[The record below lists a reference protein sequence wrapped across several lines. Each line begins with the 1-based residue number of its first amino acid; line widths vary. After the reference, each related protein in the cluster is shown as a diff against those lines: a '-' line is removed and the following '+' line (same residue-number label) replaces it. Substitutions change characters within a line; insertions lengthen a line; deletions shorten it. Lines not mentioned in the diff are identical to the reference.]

1 MRLLTTLSRRILLTI
16 CLVFAACATQPTGR
30 EDLLD
35 FLSDGV
41 TRRDYALLK
50 LGEPSAKY
58 ESSRILAYRLRKD
71 EEGYVLITRRDNW
84 YGVQYSLILVF
95 DDQGIL
101 NNHALVQV
109 GSP

>member
-1 MRLLTTLSRRILLTI
+1 MVCITL
-16 CLVFAACATQPTGR
+16 AACSTQPIGR
-30 EDLLD
+30 KDLLE

-41 TRRDYALLK
+41 TRRDEALLK

-71 EEGYVLITRRDNW
+71 EVGYVLLAHRDNW

-101 NNHALVQV
+101 NRHALVQV
-109 GSP
+109 NSP